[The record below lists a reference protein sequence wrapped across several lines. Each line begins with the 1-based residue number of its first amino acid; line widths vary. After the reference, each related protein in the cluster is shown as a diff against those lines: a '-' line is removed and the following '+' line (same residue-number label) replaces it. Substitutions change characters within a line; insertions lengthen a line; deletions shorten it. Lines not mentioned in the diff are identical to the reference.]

1 MTRALVL
8 LSSALLALAPIT
20 IVRAADDP
28 PKGPTEG
35 VLRIY
40 VTDTK
45 GEPVAGGKASVT
57 AYLDYGGLKKTVTLD
72 PVEPKKG
79 GDVKD
84 PGAGKHGGQVVK
96 TDDDSVELLVVKD
109 AASRPVAAPA
119 FEARIPLVVYQDSM
133 KDAPPSETPGSCPK
147 CGMAMEAHSAT
158 FSAVVTVKSGEHTV
172 TAKGFHYPADQGP
185 KSIADAAKMITG
197 NLDRID
203 ALITSG
209 KLAGIRKVAKK
220 VTGASKTIV
229 NLAAARPAGEQA
241 TVKKAAED
249 IADTC
254 AALTKS
260 AKANN
265 ADDCKKA
272 VARLRALVASLPK

>member
-8 LSSALLALAPIT
+8 LSSALMALAPVT
-20 IVRAADDP
+20 FVRAGDDS
-28 PKGPTEG
+28 PKGPSDG
-35 VLRIY
+35 LLRVY
-40 VTDTK
+40 VTDAK

-79 GDVKD
+79 ADVKD
-84 PGAGKHGGQVVK
+84 RGAGKHGGQVVK
-96 TDDDSVELLVVKD
+96 TDDDSVELLVVND
-109 AASRPVAAPA
+109 PASHPVAAPA
-119 FEARIPLVVYQDSM
+119 FEARIPLVVFQDSM
-133 KDAPPSETPGSCPK
+133 KDAPPSEKPGACPK
-147 CGMAMEAHSAT
+147 CGMAMEAHPAT
-158 FSAVVTVKSGEHTV
+158 FSAVVTVKAGERTV
-172 TAKGFHYPADQGP
+172 TAKGFRYPADQGP
-185 KSIADAAKMITG
+185 KSIADAAKMIAG

-220 VTGASKTIV
+220 VTGTTKSIV

-241 TVKKAAED
+241 TVKKTADD
-249 IADTC
+249 IADAC
-254 AALTKS
+254 AVLTKS

-265 ADDCKKA
+265 ADECKKA
-272 VARLRALVASLPK
+272 VVRLRTLVSSLPK